1 MPRQHFARGR
11 RGNLRGHHFR
21 RTLRKN
27 KYNTRFD
34 PPTRFISIPIARE
47 RTTGTIA
54 PALIDASSFV
64 RTVRTRT
71 HATAPTQ
78 NKNTHSQNERSH
90 HVHVR
95 SRTSRDATTR
105 AMNRAMGIIGIR
117 DASTRQRLTLSRLVS
132 RARRLSSAVTVRARK
147 ILLKSPPPRRSA
159 TAPVRCR

>member
-21 RTLRKN
+21 RTWRKN

-34 PPTRFISIPIARE
+34 PPTIYIDPDRVD
-47 RTTGTIA
+47 TTGTIA